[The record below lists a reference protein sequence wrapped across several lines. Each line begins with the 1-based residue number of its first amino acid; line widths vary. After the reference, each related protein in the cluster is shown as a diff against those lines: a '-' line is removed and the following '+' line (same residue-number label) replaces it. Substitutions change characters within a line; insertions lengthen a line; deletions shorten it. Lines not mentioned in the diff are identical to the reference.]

1 MENPRA
7 PQRDEAL
14 LVTHYRRSPQQS
26 ALLGLQVTAAAPAPC
41 PAPRS
46 PSREQGLTLLP
57 LQGEE
62 VDAKP
67 PDAAEDLRDEVG
79 TAAEPGTLGDT
90 QASCPGLA
98 GTLWLPLPSPGAA
111 VQHQLPRVQRP
122 GQHQHEV
129 SAYPCTGLGAL
140 RAWALPAAPQ
150 A

>member
-1 MENPRA
+1 M
-7 PQRDEAL
+7 L
-14 LVTHYRRSPQQS
+14 S
-26 ALLGLQVTAAAPAPC
+26 
-41 PAPRS
+41 
-46 PSREQGLTLLP
+46 

-79 TAAEPGTLGDT
+79 AAAVSGTLRDT
-90 QASCPGLA
+90 QARCPGLA
-98 GTLWLPLPSPGAA
+98 GTFRLPLPSPGAA